1 MKGKE
6 AAEMISDFAAQSDK
20 YGVISEELFEAF
32 QMAVTALENSNEC
45 KKCKWYAE
53 FEGVCTNGDSPF
65 CADIVAYPE
74 IGCGYCE
81 KESKEK
87 KAETGE

>member
-45 KKCKWYAE
+45 KNCKWYAE

-65 CADIVAYPE
+65 CADMVAYPE
-74 IGCGYCE
+74 IGCGQWKNKNE
-81 KESKEK
+81 NSVK
-87 KAETGE
+87 